1 VPFFVS
7 DEAPT
12 LEGLLDHIEHAI
24 SVAGIDHVGLGSDF
38 DGGGELVQ
46 DATILP
52 QITEGLS
59 ARGYDEGAL
68 EKFLGLNWLR
78 VFRDVV
84 G

>member
-1 VPFFVS
+1 M
-7 DEAPT
+7 
-12 LEGLLDHIEHAI
+12 
-24 SVAGIDHVGLGSDF
+24 
-38 DGGGELVQ
+38 Q

-52 QITEGLS
+52 QITAGLS